1 MPTTI
6 YDLPPEMIVRILR
19 ECDIRT
25 ICRVTG
31 VCKFLALII
40 DTHYK
45 LLPRRQLKFVAAY
58 SESILIIKGVIT
70 PDDKE
75 NPSYT
80 CPIEQ
85 RGSRLAF
92 TDIEMF
98 RIDMKLCCRVVKAVH
113 LAFIDLEK
121 AYDRVLHELI
131 WMSLQKHGV
140 PEEYV
145 LWIKMLYQE
154 PSSLPVEVGV
164 HQGSVLSPLLFILC
178 VDTITQ
184 GYPVAASLVPTGLL
198 YAGDL
203 MLAAETRKERQAK
216 VQLWKDRLQRYG
228 LRLKTEK
235 TIENIECGTKIEHG
249 TICVDGDGLKKV
261 ECFKYLGSRIDS
273 TGDILS
279 DTFGRANAAWMKWR
293 TTMGILY
300 GKKMPIR
307 RKSKVYRTV
316 VRTVAL
322 YGTECLAATKAAK
335 QVLHTVEMRML
346 RWSMGVTLR
355 DEVPNEVVRSTFGV
369 APITTK
375 MREARLR
382 WLGRVC
388 RREEES
394 VTKTALNLNV
404 KGTRPHGRPK
414 TRWLDCV
421 KSDMAELTL
430 NDEKSM
436 DWSSFFRK
444 FHTKVHSLHF
454 TVTVVTTWA
463 VLNIV
468 ESLCPNSL
476 KIEFEIKD
484 GPLKISQLCRHR
496 AVQQVTSITLL
507 DSNIYDECLD
517 EIRIPTVH
525 LEGLTQVTGFGLQ
538 HILSEWLSGKRVI
551 KLYEITARGY
561 VSPSHLFHNLPFE
574 HVEETDS
581 WTLRRGDEVLSVVA
595 NGHKT
600 STNCR
605 VKAGNEHWSTVL
617 AKSEM
622 LDFREKA
629 AAVTSAFCEDWFH
642 DASSILIL
650 GDGNLSFSL
659 AVAECMP
666 DKYITATV
674 LDSETEFAARYPNNH
689 NAERLCQHSNVK
701 LLFSID
707 ATALPQEWAGKYHY
721 IVMNFPHPGGKT
733 NLRKSRQLASAIF
746 RGVSRI
752 MTPETEFYLALA
764 QGQAG
769 VECPSGSPWTTAV
782 PAHAKDSWQAL
793 YLAADK
799 GLLLEDVC
807 AFPAGAFAGYSS
819 SGYKST
825 ARGFNNSQGAQ
836 RLLFRKSPVLTSLHQ
851 VASLERPRGGFHMFR
866 PYFLH
871 DVSFL
876 FLEDVQQ
883 GEHIVFDL
891 LHRLTGSAVVNVE
904 EVVELRSMCP
914 EPYLPNRIYRLTWQV
929 VSVAVGKR
937 LCNELQEQLRSEIQK
952 AIRSE
957 HLPLILT

>member
-1 MPTTI
+1 MSGDPTSSLVAYAKCTTPQNFVADVI
-6 YDLPPEMIVRILR
+6 SVVRFAWIVSVRHPDDMSSDRCKSLKKKTKHMVKR
-19 ECDIRT
+19 ESF
-25 ICRVTG
+25 G
-31 VCKFLALII
+31 VAVVGFV
-40 DTHYK
+40 
-45 LLPRRQLKFVAAY
+45 PKFVKEMGIRM
-58 SESILIIKGVIT
+58 ESILIIKGVIT

-98 RIDMKLCCRVVKAVH
+98 RIDM
-113 LAFIDLEK
+113 
-121 AYDRVLHELI
+121 
-131 WMSLQKHGV
+131 
-140 PEEYV
+140 
-145 LWIKMLYQE
+145 
-154 PSSLPVEVGV
+154 
-164 HQGSVLSPLLFILC
+164 
-178 VDTITQ
+178 
-184 GYPVAASLVPTGLL
+184 
-198 YAGDL
+198 
-203 MLAAETRKERQAK
+203 
-216 VQLWKDRLQRYG
+216 
-228 LRLKTEK
+228 
-235 TIENIECGTKIEHG
+235 IEHG

-394 VTKTALNLNV
+394 VTKTALNLN
-404 KGTRPHGRPK
+404 
-414 TRWLDCV
+414 
-421 KSDMAELTL
+421 LTL

-914 EPYLPNRIYRLTWQV
+914 EPYLPNRIYRLTWQEFLIKALQAQKKEAFL
-929 VSVAVGKR
+929 SGR
-937 LCNELQEQLRSEIQK
+937 DCEGLCSQCAKGVKKGLSWRRQDRVTFPGPESLDSPGVEQPLR
-952 AIRSE
+952 
-957 HLPLILT
+957 